1 MKKTAVTVHKQTVMA
16 NRIGFRIWAGKNNK
30 NALIPQLESQ
40 YVNLDEYTSDRV
52 PLEIITREVRLAAEL
67 AQEANL
73 GLAVIDL
80 IDIRITSLG
89 RAIQQ
94 VIRPLQQQQ
103 LALPVEVLLHI
114 TGRYFQ
120 VLSEVVAVDV
130 CHQREGICMTFSP
143 RMPDIVSYHQV
154 EGAVYGLVRLVA
166 HFNQRMP
173 DVVRFSHVPDALN
186 YDMYLQCFDCLPDF
200 AADQTQLI
208 YQLQPQQ
215 EVMSLP
221 LLLSPVIH
229 LHEKQFPDLNYSERI
244 RLLLNTI
251 LGVIEPTRD
260 NIANI
265 MNLSV
270 SSLQRRLKQDQVSYH
285 QLLLEVRQQ
294 RVKEYIHQ
302 PGMTSEKLAF
312 LLGYK
317 AKSQFLKA
325 FRQWFGKTPQQFRCG

>member
-1 MKKTAVTVHKQTVMA
+1 M
-16 NRIGFRIWAGKNNK
+16 
-30 NALIPQLESQ
+30 
-40 YVNLDEYTSDRV
+40 
-52 PLEIITREVRLAAEL
+52 
-67 AQEANL
+67 
-73 GLAVIDL
+73 
-80 IDIRITSLG
+80 
-89 RAIQQ
+89 
-94 VIRPLQQQQ
+94 
-103 LALPVEVLLHI
+103 EVLLHI

-166 HFNQRMP
+166 HFNQSMP
-173 DVVRFSHVPDALN
+173 DVVRFSHVPNALN

-260 NIANI
+260 NIASI

>member
-173 DVVRFSHVPDALN
+173 DVVRFSHVPNALN

-285 QLLLEVRQQ
+285 QLLLEVRLQ

>member
-285 QLLLEVRQQ
+285 QLLLEVRLQ